1 MVRFTAVRPR
11 RARSCASAGSEHQW
25 RHYRLYGKLDDCE
38 HVRELFATC
47 MSLKAALPG
56 TKRTQVGDQKSI
68 GAPRFLRCDR
78 HALLSV
84 HDRCVLAQL
93 LIAKTE
99 PYRNTVFAYR
109 PLPEQATAER

>member
-1 MVRFTAVRPR
+1 VKRSIRINSNPAHQVAGRVCAIRSIFGPGDAMVRFTAVRPR

-56 TKRTQVGDQKSI
+56 TKRTQVGDPKSI
-68 GAPRFLRCDR
+68 GAPRF
-78 HALLSV
+78 
-84 HDRCVLAQL
+84 
-93 LIAKTE
+93 
-99 PYRNTVFAYR
+99 
-109 PLPEQATAER
+109 